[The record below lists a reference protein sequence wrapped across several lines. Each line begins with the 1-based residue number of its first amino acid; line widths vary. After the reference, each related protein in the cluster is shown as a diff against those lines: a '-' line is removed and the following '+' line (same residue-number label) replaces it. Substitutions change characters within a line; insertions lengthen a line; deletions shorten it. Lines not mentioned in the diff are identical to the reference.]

1 MTKYQTAFSK
11 ITGKVSLK
19 CKKGNNGQQRS
30 WKRKKIKRKPKKKVS
45 CKSNLKKWFKTNN
58 FPHLIA
64 KTRFHIRYFS
74 EDKKC
79 PILLSAIFSNTKKL
93 VARKYY
99 QNWKVMN
106 YFVYIPNVKK
116 ICQKDFVWEK
126 HWMEGC

>member
-1 MTKYQTAFSK
+1 MDSK
-11 ITGKVSLK
+11 EVE
-19 CKKGNNGQQRS
+19 KK
-30 WKRKKIKRKPKKKVS
+30 KKIKRKPKKKVS

-58 FPHLIA
+58 FPYLIA

-106 YFVYIPNVKK
+106 YFQMSKKYVKK
-116 ICQKDFVWEK
+116 ILGEK
-126 HWMEGC
+126 NIEWKGVKRRI